1 MTIRKADIN
10 DIPDIE
16 RLLRQICTVHSV
28 GRPDLFKADGQK
40 YNTKQIKEIIED
52 ESRPLFVAF
61 DEDNQSVIGYAMCI
75 VQKVENNTAL
85 HDMKT
90 LYLDDLCVDE
100 NIRGQGIGKK
110 LYEFL
115 LDYSKKEGFYNLTLN
130 VWESN
135 KSAKKFYEKCGLS
148 VQKTTLEKIL

>member
-1 MTIRKADIN
+1 MIIRKATEN

-28 GRPDLFKADGQK
+28 GRPDLFKNGGQK
-40 YNTKQIKEIIED
+40 YNANEIKEIIND
-52 ESRPLFVAF
+52 KSKPLFIAF
-61 DEDNQSVIGYAMCI
+61 DESDNKVLGYAMCI
-75 VQKVENNTAL
+75 IQKIENNTAL

-100 NIRGQGIGKK
+100 TVRGKGTGKK
-110 LYEFL
+110 LF
-115 LDYSKKEGFYNLTLN
+115 DYITDYAKNEGFYNLTLN

-135 KSAKKFYEKCGLS
+135 TSAKTFYDKCGLS